1 MLRQASVH
9 QLRTGAIKR
18 DTAYIAIC
26 MCLHPRNLPGSLR
39 DEYQSCLAPDRE
51 LFDDFK
57 EKQKKLG
64 HNQAFAAVDYE
75 ARYQLGPDAFN
86 ELQRL
91 AKLSEEKVVYLVCQC
106 STGERCH
113 REMLLLAARELL
125 GAKVGNIYHSYP
137 TFQARLPEIRQA
149 AEEA

>member
-1 MLRQASVH
+1 
-9 QLRTGAIKR
+9 
-18 DTAYIAIC
+18 
-26 MCLHPRNLPGSLR
+26 
-39 DEYQSCLAPDRE
+39 
-51 LFDDFK
+51 
-57 EKQKKLG
+57 
-64 HNQAFAAVDYE
+64 VDYE